1 MDRDRACMGNKISER
16 FLKDLA
22 YGRMWEDDGLQLES
36 LHAFFDSD
44 PGYDDQ
50 LGGRISQEV
59 GADDRFVFRQNQ
71 LADAVALLVFSDKA
85 AGERCRA
92 CLRPAVPLR
101 SCQRLR
107 FRDWYRQRPEWPC
120 SSCCGS
126 CLKYDRQPL
135 LLR

>member
-22 YGRMWEDDGLQLES
+22 YSRMWEDDGLQLGD

-59 GADDRFVFRQNQ
+59 GAMIVSSSAKISLQTPLPARFQRQSGRRTPS
-71 LADAVALLVFSDKA
+71 V
-85 AGERCRA
+85 
-92 CLRPAVPLR
+92 
-101 SCQRLR
+101 
-107 FRDWYRQRPEWPC
+107 
-120 SSCCGS
+120 SS
-126 CLKYDRQPL
+126 
-135 LLR
+135 

>member
-59 GADDRFVFRQNQ
+59 GADDRFVFSQNQ

-85 AGERCRA
+85 AGERHRYLLDGVGRA
-92 CLRPAVPLR
+92 FGLQFLFGLANACDFGIGIDNARNGLVAHAAVLA
-101 SCQRLR
+101 
-107 FRDWYRQRPEWPC
+107 
-120 SSCCGS
+120 
-126 CLKYDRQPL
+126 
-135 LLR
+135 

>member
-22 YGRMWEDDGLQLES
+22 YGRMWEDDGLQLGG

-59 GADDRFVFRQNQ
+59 GADDRFVFSQNQ
-71 LADAVALLVFSDKA
+71 LADAL
-85 AGERCRA
+85 
-92 CLRPAVPLR
+92 
-101 SCQRLR
+101 
-107 FRDWYRQRPEWPC
+107 PC
-120 SSCCGS
+120 SFSAAKRPKNAIGIF
-126 CLKYDRQPL
+126 LTV
-135 LLR
+135 

>member
-22 YGRMWEDDGLQLES
+22 YGRMWEDDGLQLGG

-59 GADDRFVFRQNQ
+59 GADDRFVFSQNQ

-85 AGERCRA
+85 AGERHRYLLDGVRSSFSLQLLFGLA
-92 CLRPAVPLR
+92 DTRDFGVGINNARNGFITHAAVLT
-101 SCQRLR
+101 
-107 FRDWYRQRPEWPC
+107 
-120 SSCCGS
+120 
-126 CLKYDRQPL
+126 
-135 LLR
+135 